1 MLSYFANEADA
12 GNIVAKEQQF
22 TNYIPDVSFTIS
34 NATEQNTG
42 KKPQDIAEMS
52 NLATEHNNTTA
63 VWPTGKRSNSSVSQ
77 AQTCL
82 D

>member
-12 GNIVAKEQQF
+12 GNKDAKEQQF

-42 KKPQDIAEMS
+42 KKAQDISEMS
-52 NLATEHNNTTA
+52 NLATEHNNTTQCGQLERGA
-63 VWPTGKRSNSSVSQ
+63 TPV
-77 AQTCL
+77 
-82 D
+82 